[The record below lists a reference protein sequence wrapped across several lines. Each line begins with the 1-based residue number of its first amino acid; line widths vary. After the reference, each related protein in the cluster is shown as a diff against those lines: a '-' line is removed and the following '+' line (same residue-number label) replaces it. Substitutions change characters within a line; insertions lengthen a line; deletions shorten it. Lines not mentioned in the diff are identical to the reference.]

1 MAYSISRLTVRDFE
15 AWMPFME
22 GFAEMREAAGSRGS
36 QVFQSEDD
44 KNEVVVILE
53 WSDLEAARS
62 FLKSPALIAVMQKA
76 GVIEASEA
84 LFAETVHKLDA

>member
-1 MAYSISRLTVRDFE
+1 M
-15 AWMPFME
+15 
-22 GFAEMREAAGSRGS
+22 
-36 QVFQSEDD
+36 
-44 KNEVVVILE
+44 VVILE